1 MTKKYIPPQLAHG
14 REVLAKT
21 VRFWLV
27 KVQPGDELHLG
38 LEGWDYL
45 VYDKHL
51 DSQHVV
57 AHARRGSGGFE
68 GCLFLNTQHSWPV
81 SGSTA
86 KDLVAS
92 AKVAISSAKRFYR

>member
-1 MTKKYIPPQLAHG
+1 MKTKYIPPLLSHG

-21 VRFWLV
+21 VRYWLIMV
-27 KVQPGDELHLG
+27 EPGDELHLG
-38 LEGWDYL
+38 LTGWDYL
-45 VYDKHL
+45 VYDKQL

-81 SGSTA
+81 SGNTA

-92 AKVAISSAKRFYR
+92 TIVAISSAKRFYC